1 MGYYS
6 TITDVELEA
15 KLERAENPVLEEE
28 WNTFLFNARNDSS
41 NFLLNVSEAEAA
53 FSGDGELEEILF
65 GTAGREGKLYH
76 IKDDLDM
83 LKKFFDAHKIPFK
96 FTIRVEGEDGG
107 DVVKYYID
115 SDNDEIMASQAELM
129 FPEFSPLK
137 Y

>member
-15 KLERAENPVLEEE
+15 KLERAENPVLKEE

-41 NFLLNVSEAEAA
+41 NFLLNVLEAEAT
-53 FSGDGELEEILF
+53 FSDDGEMEEILF

-115 SDNDEIMASQAELM
+115 SDNNEVMVSQAELV
-129 FPEFSPLK
+129 FPDFSPLE

>member
-41 NFLLNVSEAEAA
+41 NFLLNVLETEAT
-53 FSGDGELEEILF
+53 FSDDGEMEEILF

-115 SDNDEIMASQAELM
+115 SDNNEVMVSQAELV
-129 FPEFSPLK
+129 FPDFSPLE

>member
-15 KLERAENPVLEEE
+15 KLECAENPVLEEE
-28 WNTFLFNARNDSS
+28 WNTFLFNARNDNS
-41 NFLLNVSEAEAA
+41 NFLLNVLEAEAA
-53 FSGDGELEEILF
+53 FSDDGELEEILF

-96 FTIRVEGEDGG
+96 FTVRVEGEDGG

-115 SDNDEIMASQAELM
+115 SDNDEIMASQAELV
-129 FPEFSPLK
+129 FPDFNPLK

>member
-41 NFLLNVSEAEAA
+41 NFLLNVLEAEAA
-53 FSGDGELEEILF
+53 FSDDGELEEILF